1 MAGACTGGE
10 LTTLTLDVKTAPLT
24 LNLTTNNTAIPAICG
39 SGNIAG
45 RVDFGLAPDYFGASY
60 LKDCAGQLI
69 TMTRHPDPSTFA
81 TNISGAA
88 LFESGS
94 FVRGPDVLISGPTNR
109 TIDLTMIPVTGRL
122 LVNGA
127 PTTCSGSNQ
136 LGAVVFTGSGVRI
149 RAAVTCA
156 QGIARYSVN
165 LPIRSYDV
173 HVVGIEAANTLP
185 YGAPALVGSNVQITA
200 ATASLDLNTNAAPVT
215 FTLRQNGAPITC
227 PTTGGNGYLAYYFA
241 LADGYGEVGLGVPC
255 VAGVGYQFT
264 HRVMPGAYKLVLQS
278 YNGGRLPN
286 GDGYVIDVPVAA
298 TDTAVTINLTAMQ
311 TSGTISVDGA
321 PLTNCGANTS
331 MFAAE
336 VGGTRSF
343 QLDVTCG
350 ATTTFNGWLPAGT
363 YDFYILSDANEW
375 PQDVTYEKRVTAAPT
390 MNFALTK
397 RTVAFAALANGVV
410 PQSSC
415 TGTQPRVTFEFD
427 ADRTVGGS
435 SAQVTVPCASSGFE
449 RSAVIFEGVQT
460 VTVMADRSTFPV
472 WVSGLTLDSRSSSTF
487 SADSPSRHIVGTM
500 TVNGQQAGCMSS
512 DSASLGLL
520 DAQGKRHG
528 FSALACVN
536 GNWVFDFYV
545 KPGTW
550 TVNVVGSGGGM
561 PESKPA
567 TVLTLTVP

>member
-1 MAGACTGGE
+1 MAGACAGGD
-10 LTTLTLDVKTAPLT
+10 LTTLTLDAKTAPLT
-24 LNLTTNNTAIPAICG
+24 LNLTTNNTAIPEVCG
-39 SGNIAG
+39 TGNIAG
-45 RVDFGLAPDYFGASY
+45 RVDFGFPPDFFGAAY
-60 LKDCAGQLI
+60 LKDCAGTFI

-88 LFESGS
+88 LFEYGS

-109 TIDLTMIPVTGRL
+109 TIDLTMIPVTGRV

-127 PTTCSGSNQ
+127 PSTCSGPNQ
-136 LGAVVFTGSGVRI
+136 LGTVVFTGSGVRI
-149 RAAVTCA
+149 RAQVTCD

-173 HVVGIEAANTLP
+173 HVVGTDAASNLP
-185 YGAPALVGSNVQITA
+185 YGAPALVGTNVQITA
-200 ATASLDLNTNAAPVT
+200 ATATLDLNTNAAPVT

-227 PTTGGNGYLAYYFA
+227 PTTGGNGYIEYYFA
-241 LADGYGEVGLGVPC
+241 LTDGSGEVGLGAPC

-264 HRVMPGAYKLVLQS
+264 HRVMTGNYKLALQS

-286 GDGYVIDVPVAA
+286 GDGYVLDVPVAA
-298 TDTAVTINLTAMQ
+298 TDTAVTINLTTMQ

-321 PLTNCGANTS
+321 PLTNCGSSTS

-363 YDFYILSDANEW
+363 YDFYISSDANEW
-375 PQDVTYEKRVTAAPT
+375 PQYVTYEKRLTVAPT
-390 MNFALTK
+390 MNFALTT
-397 RTVAFAALANGVV
+397 RTVSFAALANGAV

-415 TGTQPRVTFEFD
+415 TGTAHRVTFGFD

-435 SAQVTVPCASSGFE
+435 SGEVVVPCASAGFD

-460 VTVMADRSTFPV
+460 VTVTADRSTFPV
-472 WVSGLTLDSRSSSTF
+472 RVSGLTLDSRSSSTF
-487 SADSPSRHIVGTM
+487 SADSAARHVAGTV
-500 TVNGQQAGCMSS
+500 TVNGQQAGCMSA
-512 DSASLGLL
+512 DYASVGLL
-520 DAQGKRHG
+520 DAQGNRAG
-528 FSALACVN
+528 SSALSCLN

-550 TVNVVGSGGGM
+550 TLNVVGNGGGM
-561 PESKPA
+561 PESRPA
-567 TVLTLTVP
+567 TLTKLTVP